1 MRRVPTLVNELQ
13 KFIGQKISQEML
25 IGRGYCNIQ
34 NGKIVNDSFPRL
46 SELSWEETN
55 EEVDDDEITCAKVKE
70 YIANEVQYSHIDIND
85 DSSYWMKGI
94 PAEPEDV
101 GNQEVYMVVCVG
113 TKPTETGLKIT
124 NIMILA
130 RMVEQ
135 MGGGWFTI
143 PGAATLE
150 SRFFE
155 MQMVPPELIQEIELL
170 VAGRYIPNDFTFI
183 GKPMP
188 ENKDMFHPNPAYS
201 LAKNSGWRNVYWHL
215 SIEVDDDDIIKDFEL
230 STYEREASMFQRPH
244 CMSDDTT
251 EAFDAAL
258 LIADQY
264 SDEEW
269 QKIIG

>member
-1 MRRVPTLVNELQ
+1 MRRVPTLVSELQ
-13 KFIGQKISQEML
+13 RFVGQKISQEML

-34 NGKIVNDSFPRL
+34 NGKIVDDSFPRL

-55 EEVDDDEITCAKVKE
+55 EEVDEDEITCAKVKE
-70 YIANEVQYSHIDIND
+70 YIASEIQDSYIEIND
-85 DSSYWMKGI
+85 DSSYWFKCI
-94 PAEPEDV
+94 PAESEDV
-101 GNQEVYMVVCVG
+101 GDQEVYMVACVG
-113 TKPTETGLKIT
+113 TKPTETGLEIT

-143 PGAATLE
+143 PGAATME

-155 MQMVPPELIQEIELL
+155 MQMVPPELIQEIESLI
-170 VAGRYIPNDFTFI
+170 AGRYIPGNFTLI

-188 ENKDMFHPNPAYS
+188 ENKEMFHPNPAYS

-215 SIEVDDDDIIKDFEL
+215 SIEVDDDDIIKNLEL
-230 STYEREASMFQRPH
+230 STYERETSMFQRPH
-244 CMSDDTT
+244 GMLDDMA

-258 LIADQY
+258 VIVDQY
-264 SDEEW
+264 TDEEW